1 MASKTLRLRSLVGAI
16 VLGVLV
22 SLASGVV
29 ENPPEVSITIATY
42 YGYPL
47 VWRVTMT
54 FQPTEFR
61 FTSLAIDVIVWFAI
75 SLVALVILEKIT
87 PRSRKKIESDHR
99 I

>member
-1 MASKTLRLRSLVGAI
+1 MELASKTLRWRSLVGAI

-22 SLASGVV
+22 SLASGLV
-29 ENPPEVSITIATY
+29 ENPPDASITIATY

-61 FTSLAIDVIVWFAI
+61 FTSLAIDIIVWFAI
-75 SLVALVILEKIT
+75 SFVVLIILEKIAFS
-87 PRSRKKIESDHR
+87 SRESIESNP
-99 I
+99 

>member
-22 SLASGVV
+22 SLASGLV
-29 ENPPEVSITIATY
+29 ENPPEASITIATY

-54 FQPTEFR
+54 FQPTEFK
-61 FTSLAIDVIVWFAI
+61 FASLAIDVIFWFAI
-75 SLVALVILEKIT
+75 SFVALIILEKIT
-87 PRSRKKIESDHR
+87 PRSRKSINQTRR